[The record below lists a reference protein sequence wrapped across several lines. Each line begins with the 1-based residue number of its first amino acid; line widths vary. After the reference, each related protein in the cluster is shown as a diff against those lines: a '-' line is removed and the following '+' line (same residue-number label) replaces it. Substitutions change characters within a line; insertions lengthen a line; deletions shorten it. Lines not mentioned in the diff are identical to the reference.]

1 MVPIQIENL
10 FFTYPSRD
18 TPTLCGLNAEISA
31 GEFLL
36 LTGPTGCGKSTFLRT
51 INGLIPHSSTGRLTG
66 TVSVDGNNVST
77 QPLSTTCQQVS
88 LLFQNPD
95 DQLFCT
101 LVEDEIAFGL
111 ENIGLPPD
119 EINQRVAL
127 ALEEVG
133 LSDLRER
140 KISELSGGEKQR
152 VALAS
157 ICAMQP
163 QILLLDEPTSHL
175 DPRSTHEILTIVKKL
190 NEQKGITVVLA
201 SHRVKELDPFIKRVW
216 LMEEG
221 NICLDLPKTEAFQ
234 DQSLFKRLGIQV
246 PDPDA
251 SSIVVK
257 PDNIS
262 DTITTEDEFLRVSDL
277 HYCYGNS
284 EDYAVK
290 SISCNISRG
299 EIVAIMGANGSGKTT
314 LLHLLGGLLR
324 PTKGEVSIDGLNIND
339 LKLHQLAGK
348 VGIVFQNPDL
358 ILQAETVKREL
369 AFGPKNL
376 KLKSDIL
383 QSHTVDVMERF
394 KIQDLAEDAPFSLS
408 RGQRQRVAV
417 ASTFS
422 LQPDLFLLDEPT
434 TGQDAHHLQHLMD
447 ELCKQIRHENNILI
461 FATHN
466 IELTL
471 EYADRVIVLHE
482 GRLVFVGTPD
492 TAFADPQLLKEA
504 SLVIS
509 EI

>member
-10 FFTYPSRD
+10 FYTYPSRE
-18 TPTLCGLNAEISA
+18 TPTLCGINAGISA

-66 TVSVDGNNVST
+66 SVSVDSNNVST

-119 EINQRVAL
+119 EINQKVTL

-133 LSDLRER
+133 LTGFRER
-140 KISELSGGEKQR
+140 KVSELSGGEKQR

-175 DPRSTHEILTIVKKL
+175 DPRSTHEILTIVNKL

-201 SHRVKELDPFIKRVW
+201 SHRIKELEPFIKRVW

-234 DQSLFKRLGIQV
+234 NNSLLNRLGVQV
-246 PDPDA
+246 PEPEN
-251 SSIVVK
+251 SLVVIK
-257 PDNIS
+257 PDTVTVS
-262 DTITTEDEFLRVSDL
+262 SLKDDFLKVNDL
-277 HYCYGNS
+277 HYCYENT
-284 EDYAVK
+284 DIYALE
-290 SISCNISRG
+290 SISFNISRG
-299 EIVAIMGANGSGKTT
+299 ERIAIMGANGSGKTT
-314 LLHLLGGLLR
+314 VLNMLSGLLR
-324 PTKGEVSIDGLNIND
+324 PTKGEVNFDGLNIID
-339 LKLHQLAGK
+339 LKLHQFAGK

-358 ILQAETVKREL
+358 ILQAETVKGEL
-369 AFGPKNL
+369 EFGPKNL
-376 KLKSDIL
+376 NLKSDIL
-383 QSHTVDVMERF
+383 QRHTLEVMDRF
-394 KIQDLAEDAPFSLS
+394 KIQDLAEDTPFSLS

-482 GRLVFVGTPD
+482 GRLVFDGSPHS
-492 TAFADPQLLKEA
+492 AFGDPELLKEA
-504 SLVIS
+504 SLVFS